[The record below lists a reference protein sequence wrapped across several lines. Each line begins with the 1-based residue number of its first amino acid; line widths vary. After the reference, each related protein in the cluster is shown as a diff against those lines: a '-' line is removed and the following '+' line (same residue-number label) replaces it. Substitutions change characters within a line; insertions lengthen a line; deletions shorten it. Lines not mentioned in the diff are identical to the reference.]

1 MINRLFGCVLI
12 LCFGCAQMRPL
23 SGGEKDTIPPNI
35 IQTTPKNLSINVI
48 ANLREVKK
56 WEQPIISDHFSS
68 LNGFLVTNLNN
79 TIHYLLRITFEP
91 GFNQPKYTSTIF
103 EKNLFIASDEVKTP
117 E

>member
-1 MINRLFGCVLI
+1 MILI
-12 LCFGCAQMRPL
+12 
-23 SGGEKDTIPPNI
+23 KDFFNFFID
-35 IQTTPKNLSINVI
+35 VI

-68 LNGFLVTNLNN
+68 LNGFLVTNLDN

-103 EKNLFIASDEVKTP
+103 EKNFLLKSKKH
-117 E
+117 